1 MSNAEHNQPLASA
14 VLAPAHP
21 GQGTGRTSDISET
34 RTAGALTPRPGVI
47 SLPGQ
52 QLVTSMPRR
61 RRRALPG
68 PVIWGAVW
76 GALQAMSPLGFWW
89 LAPKTVYALGLTLIA
104 AVYIGFS
111 VADGRWKV
119 IAAESIVA
127 AFFVVIAAVSVSGSA
142 WLLVLGLAG
151 HGLKDLWQHR
161 TQFVRNTRWWPPFCA
176 TVDWVAAGI
185 LTTAILM
192 GIHFHG

>member
-1 MSNAEHNQPLASA
+1 MSNAEHTQSLASA

-21 GQGTGRTSDISET
+21 GHGADRTNDGSET
-34 RTAGALTPRPGVI
+34 RSTAASTRRGHTGLIAAGSFAGAI
-47 SLPGQ
+47 
-52 QLVTSMPRR
+52 
-61 RRRALPG
+61 
-68 PVIWGAVW
+68 
-76 GALQAMSPLGFWW
+76 QAISPLGFWW
-89 LAPKTVYALGLTLIA
+89 LEPKTVYALGLTLIA

-119 IAAESIVA
+119 IAAESSVA
-127 AFFVVIAAVSVSGSA
+127 GFFVVIAAASVSGSA

-192 GIHFHG
+192 GVPLHG